1 MHYYRVLKLLAILI
15 TITISL
21 IPFGEWLK
29 AAPWGESMSRIRMP
43 LQPLPS
49 PMTTASLKN
58 LRGVQVFGFGR
69 TNYELENTPPVAS
82 RGELELESTNL
93 VESNS
98 SSGVRKRKTV
108 TPSVFK
114 NRRNNNGQK
123 VGESNG
129 RPSKKA
135 QIDDSEDFVDVP
147 VAPAVP
153 PHRTQ

>member
-1 MHYYRVLKLLAILI
+1 MHYYRVLKLLSILI

-29 AAPWGESMSRIRMP
+29 AAPWGESTSRIRMP

-82 RGELELESTNL
+82 RGEFGTR
-93 VESNS
+93 SNKLG
-98 SSGVRKRKTV
+98 GVQQ
-108 TPSVFK
+108 F
-114 NRRNNNGQK
+114 
-123 VGESNG
+123 
-129 RPSKKA
+129 
-135 QIDDSEDFVDVP
+135 
-147 VAPAVP
+147 
-153 PHRTQ
+153 